1 MKMVCAMI
9 AFEVNCMKRE
19 IFFLYILICILLF
32 CGCSAKDMTDVPYS
46 EIEAYRAE
54 HPDREVTYSVTVGDV
69 VLTDV
74 TTEAVLKAEDAQQLM
89 DKAEYLQ
96 HLTAI
101 RFDGETLDAAALNTL
116 CDTFP
121 HADITCDTLRFGGR
135 EVPFSA
141 NHIDLSD
148 FTSEELDAVSEGL
161 RALPLLETAEL
172 CGMDGSTIVSLD
184 DAAALQ
190 AARPDVRFS
199 YRIEMFGQ
207 LLSTDM
213 ERVEYFR
220 EKIGDEGLAELRKL
234 LPMMYN
240 LDYLL
245 LDWCGTSDEATAQLR
260 EDYADRFKVVW
271 RVFVHPYNFL
281 TDTYKVWMNYYV
293 EDEDLQVLNY
303 CTELRYVDMG
313 HNSYTNCEW
322 ARNTPYL
329 EALIMGDSEVS
340 SLEPLREC
348 KNLTFLEVFT
358 TKVTD
363 LSPLEDCTELRY
375 LNISNLDIDDITP
388 LYGLDN
394 MVKLN
399 STMNHIPAAQV
410 EKYKE
415 LQPRCYATFLPYGDP
430 TEYEWRYYY
439 NDQINPRY
447 LLLKHQ
453 MGYANGNVSGYPY
466 GHVTEPITY
475 ESIGIDPPPYEW
487 QEWD

>member
-1 MKMVCAMI
+1 
-9 AFEVNCMKRE
+9 MKRSLL
-19 IFFLYILICILLF
+19 IPILSMILLS
-32 CGCSAKDMTDVPYS
+32 GCSALPAKDMTDVPYS
-46 EIEAYRAE
+46 EIQAYMAE
-54 HPDREVTYSVTVGDV
+54 HPDREVTYSVALDGDMT
-69 VLTDV
+69 LTSE
-74 TTEAVLKAEDAQQLM
+74 TTEAVLKAAHASALLDNA
-89 DKAEYLQ
+89 AYLQ
-96 HLTAI
+96 HLTAVS
-101 RFDGETLDAAALNTL
+101 FDGETLDAAMLNTIRDAFPNATVTCGAIRFL
-116 CDTFP
+116 DREYAADT
-121 HADITCDTLRFGGR
+121 T
-135 EVPFSA
+135 S
-141 NHIDLSD
+141 IDLSNL
-148 FTSEELDAVSEGL
+148 TEAQIAEAGEGL
-161 RALPLLETAEL
+161 LALSALDYVELRREDGTVGLSLE
-172 CGMDGSTIVSLD
+172 
-184 DAAALQ
+184 AASALQ
-190 AARPDVRFS
+190 AFRPEVQIG
-199 YRIEMFGQ
+199 YCTELFGQ
-207 LLSTDM
+207 VLTTDM

-220 EKIGDEGLAELRKL
+220 VHIGDEGLTELRKL

-245 LDWCGTSDEATAQLR
+245 LDWCGTSDEATAALR
-260 EDYADRFKVVW
+260 EEYADRFKVVW
-271 RVFVHPYNFL
+271 RVFIHPYNFL

-293 EDEDLQVLNY
+293 EDEDLHILNY

-322 ARNTPYL
+322 ARYTPDL

-348 KNLTFLEVFT
+348 KNLTFLEVFS

-363 LSPLEDCTELRY
+363 LSPLEDCKELRY
-375 LNISNLDIDDITP
+375 LNISNLKIDDITP

-399 STMNHIPAAQV
+399 STMNHISAEQV

-439 NDQINPRY
+439 NDHINPRY

>member
-1 MKMVCAMI
+1 MKGSYPV
-9 AFEVNCMKRE
+9 
-19 IFFLYILICILLF
+19 LYILLGALLLS
-32 CGCSAKDMTDVPYS
+32 GCSMLPAKDMTDVPFA

-54 HPDREVTYSVTVGDV
+54 HPEREVSYSVTIGDV
-69 VLTDV
+69 VLTDKS
-74 TTEAVLKAEDAQQLM
+74 TEAILSAEQAGALLEQ
-89 DKAEYLQ
+89 AEYLQ
-96 HLTAI
+96 HLTTVA
-101 RFDGETLDAAALNTL
+101 FDGETLDAAVLNDLTAAL
-116 CDTFP
+116 P
-121 HADITCDTLRFGGR
+121 GAVITCETVSFGDR
-135 EVPFSA
+135 EAPYGAVSL
-141 NHIDLSD
+141 DLSD
-148 FTSEELDAVSEGL
+148 LTSDEAEAVAEGLCGLPMLETVDLCGGGDVSEL
-161 RALPLLETAEL
+161 
-172 CGMDGSTIVSLD
+172 
-184 DAAALQ
+184 
-190 AARPDVRFS
+190 
-199 YRIEMFGQ
+199 FGQ

-220 EKIGDEGLAELRKL
+220 ENIGDEGLAELRKL

-240 LDYLL
+240 LEYLL
-245 LDWCGTSDEATAQLR
+245 LDWCGTSDEATAALR
-260 EDYADRFKVVW
+260 EEYADRFKVVW

-293 EDEDLQVLNY
+293 EDEDLEKLKY

-322 ARNTPYL
+322 ARYTPNL

-340 SLEPLREC
+340 SLEPLRSC
-348 KNLTFLEVFT
+348 KKLTFLEIFT

-363 LSPLEDCTELRY
+363 LSPLADCTELRY

-399 STMNHIPAAQV
+399 STMNHIPAEQV

-439 NDQINPRY
+439 NDQMNPRY
-447 LLLKHQ
+447 LLLRHQ

-475 ESIGIDPPPYEW
+475 ESTGITPPEIEW
-487 QEWD
+487 QEWQ

>member
-1 MKMVCAMI
+1 MKKWMI
-9 AFEVNCMKRE
+9 AA
-19 IFFLYILICILLF
+19 LILCCVFSGCDLLP
-32 CGCSAKDMTDVPYS
+32 AKDMTDVPFA

-54 HPDREVTYSVTVGDV
+54 HPDREVTYSVTIGDV
-69 VLTDV
+69 VLTNES
-74 TTEAVLKAEDAQQLM
+74 TEAVLTEDLAKDLM
-89 DKAEYLQ
+89 DAAAYLQ
-96 HLTAI
+96 HLTSI
-101 RFDGETLDAAALNTL
+101 RFEGETMDAAVLHELRDA
-116 CDTFP
+116 FP
-121 HADITCDTLRFGGR
+121 NAEITCDAVRFGGR
-135 EVPFSA
+135 EAPFDTA
-141 NHIDLSD
+141 HIDLSD
-148 FTSEELDAVSEGL
+148 LTTEEVETVAEGL
-161 RALPLLETAEL
+161 RALPMLETAEL
-172 CGMDGSTIVSLD
+172 CGEDGSTVVSLD

-190 AARPDVRFS
+190 AACPNVKFH
-199 YRIEMFGQ
+199 YQIEMFGQ

-213 ERVEYFR
+213 ERVEYFQ

-234 LPMMYN
+234 LPMMYD

-245 LDWCGTSDEATAQLR
+245 LDWCGTSDEATAALR
-260 EDYADRFKVVW
+260 EEYADRFKVVW
-271 RVFVHPYNFL
+271 RVFIHPYNFL

-293 EDEDLQVLNY
+293 EDEDLHILNY

-322 ARNTPYL
+322 ARYTPNL

-348 KNLTFLEVFT
+348 KKLTFLEIFS

-363 LSPLEDCTELRY
+363 LSPLADCKELRY
-375 LNISNLDIDDITP
+375 LNISNLKIDDITP
-388 LYGLDN
+388 LYELDN

-399 STMNHIPAAQV
+399 STMNHISAEQV

-439 NDQINPRY
+439 NNHINPRY

>member
-1 MKMVCAMI
+1 MI
-9 AFEVNCMKRE
+9 VREVNDMKR
-19 IFFLYILICILLF
+19 FLSLSYILVLCILL
-32 CGCSAKDMTDVPYS
+32 CGCTLLPAKDLSDLPYCD
-46 EIEAYRAE
+46 IEAYRAE
-54 HPDREVTYSVTVGDV
+54 HPDRAVTYSVTVGDA
-69 VLTDV
+69 VLTNES
-74 TTEAVLKAEDAQQLM
+74 TEAVLTAEAVEALLS
-89 DKAEYLQ
+89 KAEYLQ
-96 HLTAI
+96 HLASI
-101 RFDGETLDAAALNTL
+101 RFDGETLDASVLHDLQEAFPNAAVSCKLVAFSN
-116 CDTFP
+116 
-121 HADITCDTLRFGGR
+121 R
-135 EVPFSA
+135 EVPFDTV
-141 NHIDLSD
+141 HLDLSD
-148 FTSEELDAVSEGL
+148 LTTEEVEGAKE
-161 RALPLLETAEL
+161 ALLVLPALETVEL
-172 CGMDGSTIVSLD
+172 CHGEDVSLVSLD
-184 DAAALQ
+184 DASALQ
-190 AARPDVRFS
+190 AVCPHVQFN

-213 ERVEYFR
+213 DRVEYFR
-220 EKIGDEGLAELRKL
+220 KNIGDEGLTELRKL

-260 EDYADRFKVVW
+260 EEYADRFKVVW

-322 ARNTPYL
+322 ARNTPNL
-329 EALIMGDSEVS
+329 EALIMGDSEVA

-348 KNLTFLEVFT
+348 KNLTFLEIFS

-363 LSPLEDCTELRY
+363 LSPLADCTELRY
-375 LNISNLDIDDITP
+375 LNISNLKIDDITP

-399 STMNHIPAAQV
+399 STMNHIPAEQV

-439 NDQINPRY
+439 NDQMNPRY
-447 LLLKHQ
+447 LLLRHQ

-475 ESIGIDPPPYEW
+475 ESIGITPPPYEW

>member
-1 MKMVCAMI
+1 M
-9 AFEVNCMKRE
+9 
-19 IFFLYILICILLF
+19 
-32 CGCSAKDMTDVPYS
+32 
-46 EIEAYRAE
+46 
-54 HPDREVTYSVTVGDV
+54 TYSVTVGDA
-69 VLTDV
+69 VLTND
-74 TTEAVLKAEDAQQLM
+74 TTEAVLSAAQTDALLEQ
-89 DKAEYLQ
+89 AEYLQ
-96 HLTAI
+96 HLNAVA
-101 RFDGETLDAAALNTL
+101 FDGERLDAAVLNDLTAA
-116 CDTFP
+116 FP
-121 HADITCDTLRFGGR
+121 NAAVTCETVSFGGR
-135 EVPFSA
+135 EAPFDA
-141 NHIDLSD
+141 VHMDLSD
-148 FTSEELDAVSEGL
+148 LTSDEVEAVAEGL
-161 RALPLLETAEL
+161 RALPMLETAEL
-172 CGMDGSTIVSLD
+172 CAEDGSTVVSLA

-190 AARPDVRFS
+190 EACPHVKFH
-199 YRIEMFGQ
+199 YQIEMFGQ
-207 LLSTDM
+207 VLSTDM

-220 EKIGDEGLAELRKL
+220 KNIGDEGLAELREL

-245 LDWCGTSDEATAQLR
+245 LDWCGTSDEATAALR
-260 EDYADRFKVVW
+260 EEYADRFKVVW

-293 EDEDLQVLNY
+293 EDEDLEKLKY

-313 HNSYTNCEW
+313 HNSYTNCDW
-322 ARNTPYL
+322 ARYTPNL

-340 SLEPLREC
+340 SLEPLRSC
-348 KNLTFLEVFT
+348 KNLTFLEIFS

-363 LSPLEDCTELRY
+363 LSPLADCTELRY
-375 LNISNLDIDDITP
+375 LNISNLKIDDITP

-399 STMNHIPAAQV
+399 STMNHIPDEQV
-410 EKYKE
+410 ETYKE

-487 QEWD
+487 QEWE